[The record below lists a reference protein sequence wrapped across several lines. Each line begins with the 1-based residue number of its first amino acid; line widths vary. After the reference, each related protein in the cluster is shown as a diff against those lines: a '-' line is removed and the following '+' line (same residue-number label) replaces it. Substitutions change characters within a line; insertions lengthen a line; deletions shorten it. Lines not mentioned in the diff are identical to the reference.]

1 MDRQAIERRD
11 FPIVR
16 RGYEPAAVDAH
27 LRALAGEI
35 EQLSRGLAGGEQA
48 SLAAAASTQVQSIL
62 HAAETAAADI
72 EREALQH
79 AEDVRGDADRDAQQ
93 MREQAIAKSRSHL
106 AAVAQATATL
116 LERVEAVDREVSRL
130 LESLRGGTERL
141 AGDLAAA
148 DAQMAALYDAASG
161 RPGPDSAPE
170 PARRARATARTPP
183 QPKPSSH
190 AASPAPAPAAEPAP
204 APAAEPAP
212 APAGESAP
220 TRSQPQDEPPVP
232 AEPAAGA
239 ATTAENGDID
249 GARLVALNMALNG
262 ESRADTER
270 YLAEHFQL
278 AERQRLVDEVYAAID
293 A

>member
-35 EQLSRGLAGGEQA
+35 EELSRGLAGGEQP

-79 AEDVRGDADRDAQQ
+79 AAEVRGDADREAQQ
-93 MREQAIAKSRSHL
+93 TREQAIAKSRSHV

-116 LERVEAVDREVSRL
+116 LERVEAVDREVSAL
-130 LESLRGGTERL
+130 LEGLRGGAERL

-161 RPGPDSAPE
+161 RPAPAGARE
-170 PARRARATARTPP
+170 PARQVRATA
-183 QPKPSSH
+183 QPRQPEPSSRP
-190 AASPAPAPAAEPAP
+190 ASPAPEPAP

-212 APAGESAP
+212 A
-220 TRSQPQDEPPVP
+220 RSRPQDEPPAS
-232 AEPAAGA
+232 AEPLPAAA
-239 ATTAENGDID
+239 ATADNGDID

-278 AERQRLVDEVYAAID
+278 AEREKLVEEVYAAID

>member
-35 EQLSRGLAGGEQA
+35 EELSRGLAGGEQP

-72 EREALQH
+72 EREALEH
-79 AEDVRGDADRDAQQ
+79 AAEVRGDADREAQQ
-93 MREQAIAKSRSHL
+93 TRERAIAKSRSHV
-106 AAVAQATATL
+106 AAVAKATATL
-116 LERVEAVDREVSRL
+116 LERVEAVDREASAL
-130 LESLRGGTERL
+130 LEGLRGGAERL

-161 RPGPDSAPE
+161 RPVPAGARE
-170 PARRARATARTPP
+170 PARRVRATA
-183 QPKPSSH
+183 QPRQPEPSSH
-190 AASPAPAPAAEPAP
+190 AASEASEPVPAPA
-204 APAAEPAP
+204 
-212 APAGESAP
+212 
-220 TRSQPQDEPPVP
+220 RSRPQDEPPAS
-232 AEPAAGA
+232 AEPPPPVAAA
-239 ATTAENGDID
+239 TAENGDID

-278 AERQRLVDEVYAAID
+278 AERQKLVEEVYAAID

>member
-35 EQLSRGLAGGEQA
+35 EELSRGPAGGEQP

-72 EREALQH
+72 QREALEH
-79 AEDVRGDADRDAQQ
+79 AADVRGDADREAQQ
-93 MREQAIAKSRSHL
+93 TREQAIAKSRSHV

-116 LERVEAVDREVSRL
+116 LEGVEAVDSEVSAL
-130 LESLRGGTERL
+130 LDGLRGGAERL

-161 RPGPDSAPE
+161 RPAAAGAGEPVRELRATPQPRLPE
-170 PARRARATARTPP
+170 P
-183 QPKPSSH
+183 PSLAPSQ
-190 AASPAPAPAAEPAP
+190 APAPAPAPAAEPARTQS
-204 APAAEPAP
+204 
-212 APAGESAP
+212 G
-220 TRSQPQDEPPVP
+220 PQGEPPVAAAP
-232 AEPAAGA
+232 PPAAA
-239 ATTAENGDID
+239 ATAENGDVD

-270 YLAEHFQL
+270 FLAENFQL
-278 AERQRLVDEVYAAID
+278 AEREKLIEEVYAAID

>member
-35 EQLSRGLAGGEQA
+35 EQLSRGLAGGEQP
-48 SLAAAASTQVQSIL
+48 SLASAASTQVQSIL

-79 AEDVRGDADRDAQQ
+79 AAEMRGDADRDAQRSRQ
-93 MREQAIAKSRSHL
+93 QAIAKSRSHV

-116 LERVEAVDREVSRL
+116 LERVEAVDHEVSAL
-130 LESLRGGTERL
+130 LESLRGGAERL
-141 AGDLAAA
+141 TGDLAVA

-161 RPGPDSAPE
+161 HPQTASAH
-170 PARRARATARTPP
+170 TPP
-183 QPKPSSH
+183 QPEPSSR
-190 AASPAPAPAAEPAP
+190 AASPAPAPAADPAPPSVAEPPPARSQPREKLPAP
-204 APAAEPAP
+204 AEP
-212 APAGESAP
+212 
-220 TRSQPQDEPPVP
+220 EPGTV
-232 AEPAAGA
+232 
-239 ATTAENGDID
+239 TTVENGDID

-278 AERQRLVDEVYAAID
+278 AERQRLVEEVYAAIEG
-293 A
+293 

>member
-35 EQLSRGLAGGEQA
+35 EELSGLAGGEQP

-72 EREALQH
+72 EREALEH
-79 AEDVRGDADRDAQQ
+79 AAEVRGDADREAQQ
-93 MREQAIAKSRSHL
+93 TREQAIAKSRSHV

-116 LERVEAVDREVSRL
+116 LERVEAVDREVSAL
-130 LESLRGGTERL
+130 LEGLRGGAERL

-161 RPGPDSAPE
+161 RPAPAGARE
-170 PARRARATARTPP
+170 PARQVRATA
-183 QPKPSSH
+183 QPRQPEPSH
-190 AASPAPAPAAEPAP
+190 AASPAPAPAPATEPAP
-204 APAAEPAP
+204 ARSGPQDESPAAAEPP
-212 APAGESAP
+212 P
-220 TRSQPQDEPPVP
+220 T
-232 AEPAAGA
+232 AAA
-239 ATTAENGDID
+239 TAENGDID

-278 AERQRLVDEVYAAID
+278 AEREKLVEEVYAAID